1 VGKLRLICAALSQHF
16 IAAVAEY
23 AVVEVP
29 HVNDVDA
36 WQNICFG
43 RQAQA
48 RAASCQQNNGAE
60 VTNLTAEVC
69 VKLMALTP
77 VRHWL
82 SLLCNIYTGRTVQP
96 MLPGLLRLVRL
107 QVASCWTCLP
117 ISTCSRSELVV
128 WVVVSQFIA
137 LPGLAG

>member
-1 VGKLRLICAALSQHF
+1 MCCVQCQVPLNVGKLRLIFSALSQHF
-16 IAAVAEY
+16 IATVAEY

-48 RAASCQQNNGAE
+48 RVASCQQNNGAE
-60 VTNLTAEVC
+60 VTHLTAEVC

-82 SLLCNIYTGRTVQP
+82 SLLCDIYTGRTVATLAAWFVALGALTGCLLLN
-96 MLPGLLRLVRL
+96 LPAKYRPV
-107 QVASCWTCLP
+107 P
-117 ISTCSRSELVV
+117 VV
-128 WVVVSQFIA
+128 K
-137 LPGLAG
+137 L